1 MTADEVRGTLWSELV
16 GGLLD
21 ARSDPATA
29 RFDDELAAA
38 VDAGELSRRTAQR
51 LRFWQRAAVHGV
63 DDHVRAVVPAVLGAL
78 DASRQSAQASVDRS
92 GAMLRAAW
100 HEVPQDD
107 PPGWAADQGEPDV
120 IDLPE
125 APATARPAADTEHRT
140 APDLWR
146 GVRPAAGPADGIPQ
160 AARPQP
166 AAGPP
171 ATAAQQA
178 EQQAE
183 QPDLDPGALRRA
195 STSAG
200 QGPSTLEGPPPR
212 LFVADLRDAVP

>member
-16 GGLLD
+16 DGLLD

-29 RFDDELAAA
+29 RFDAELAAA
-38 VDAGELSRRTAQR
+38 VDAGEVSRHTAQQ

-78 DASRQSAQASVDRS
+78 DASRQSAQAYVDRS
-92 GAMLRAAW
+92 GAMLRAACL
-100 HEVPQDD
+100 EVPRDD
-107 PPGWAADQGEPDV
+107 RPGRAADQGEPDV
-120 IDLPE
+120 MDLPG
-125 APATARPAADTEHRT
+125 ATATARPAAGTEHRT
-140 APDLWR
+140 GPDLWR
-146 GVRPAAGPADGIPQ
+146 GGRPDPGPADGIGQPE
-160 AARPQP
+160 RPQP
-166 AAGPP
+166 APGPP

-178 EQQAE
+178 EQ
-183 QPDLDPGALRRA
+183 PDPDPGDPRRA
-195 STSAG
+195 STVAG